1 MRAERE
7 STFFPLR
14 GPREVAVGRA
24 VLVGCTC
31 ALLGSLLTLSRSAG
45 AHGGV
50 MGRCHLHSL
59 VLVEAQ
65 ESPTFLLPPPP
76 WVEAILARV
85 GEL

>member
-1 MRAERE
+1 M
-7 STFFPLR
+7 
-14 GPREVAVGRA
+14 GRV
-24 VLVGCTC
+24 VLAGCTC

-65 ESPTFLLPPPP
+65 ESPTCLLPLPP
-76 WVEAILARV
+76 WVQAILARV

>member
-1 MRAERE
+1 M
-7 STFFPLR
+7 
-14 GPREVAVGRA
+14 AVGQA
-24 VLVGCTC
+24 VLTGCTC

-50 MGRCHLHSL
+50 MGRCHLHRL

-65 ESPTFLLPPPP
+65 ESLTCLLPPPP